1 MGHACFFVRDRPRLW
16 EEKFVKVIKALG
28 NNMVLGRDEEGR
40 ECICQGKG
48 IGWQKRRG
56 DLVDS
61 SLIERRFLPE
71 NKKESQYF
79 QQLFSEIPEEFWAL
93 AEKVVNYGR
102 EKYEICVAPRIILP
116 LCDHMAGSVERY
128 RRGVELENPILW
140 DIKRVYPKEF
150 KTGKYALTLLESSF
164 GVKMKEDEAAFL
176 ALHFVNAELD
186 TQAPGLSPDT
196 MARMIGRVIELVE
209 QSFQITLNEDD
220 WNYQRFLTHLKFFAQ
235 RVANRE
241 AGKEDEDEDLYEEL
255 VERYPHV
262 HQCVERVADY
272 ILIEF
277 HYDVGI
283 DEKLY
288 LMIHVERVTRKY
300 RPHG

>member
-1 MGHACFFVRDRPRLW
+1 M
-16 EEKFVKVIKALG
+16 KVIKALG
-28 NNMVLGRDEEGR
+28 NNMVLGRDEQGQ

-56 DLVDS
+56 DSVDTS
-61 SLIERRFLPE
+61 RIERRFLPE
-71 NKKESQYF
+71 NQKESQYF
-79 QQLFSEIPEEFWAL
+79 QQLFAEIPEEYWEL
-93 AEKVVNYGR
+93 AEKVVTYGR
-102 EKYEICVAPRIILP
+102 NEFDIQVAPRIILP

-128 RRGVELENPILW
+128 RKGIQLENPILW

-150 KTGKYALTLLESSF
+150 KTGKYALTLLEAQF

-186 TQAPGLSPDT
+186 TQTPELSPNT

-235 RVANRE
+235 RVAKRE
-241 AGKEDEDEDLYEEL
+241 SWKEEADEELYDEL

-262 HQCVERVADY
+262 HRCVERVADY

-277 HYDVGI
+277 HYDIGI

-288 LMIHVERVTRKY
+288 LMIHVERVTRHARK
-300 RPHG
+300 